1 VFLSLLHRN
10 KTSVSIEPM
19 DDDFYNNNVTNSKPG
34 NKRRATDDLQSGISQ
49 VYVKFMVSNYWWD
62 DVTDE
67 LKFEFDVEGF
77 RSLS

>member
-1 VFLSLLHRN
+1 
-10 KTSVSIEPM
+10 M